1 MRSTL
6 YGMTEFNIM
15 VVFMKKEHDFSKGKK
30 NPYIAA
36 LKKQVTIWIDTETIN
51 YFKNLSENN
60 DIPYQTLI
68 NLYLR
73 DCAQKHKKLN
83 VEWLSSGKESH

>member
-1 MRSTL
+1 
-6 YGMTEFNIM
+6 
-15 VVFMKKEHDFSKGKK
+15 MKKEYDFSKGKK

-36 LKKQVTIWIDTETIN
+36 LKKQVTIRLDPETIA
-51 YFKNLSENN
+51 YFKHLSEDNG
-60 DIPYQTLI
+60 IPYQTLI

-83 VEWLSSGKESH
+83 VEWSSNKESH